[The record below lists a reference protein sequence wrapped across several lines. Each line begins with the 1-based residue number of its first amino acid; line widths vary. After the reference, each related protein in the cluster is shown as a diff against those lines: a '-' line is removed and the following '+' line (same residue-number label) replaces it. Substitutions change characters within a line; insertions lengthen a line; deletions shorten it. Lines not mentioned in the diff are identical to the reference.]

1 MALTVAVSEVP
12 GKYAVRATASG
23 ATGTVEWVRDQ
34 SGRQTFIGI
43 GTDIVDRMVPLNT
56 AVNYVAID
64 DVDSAVSAEITVA
77 STRPVIA
84 SSMYGT
90 THQVTVIAQQPNRWR
105 ARSVWHPVLDRTD
118 GPVVSIF
125 DAEWREGN
133 MTLALEDRTQRHD
146 LIDLL
151 MAGDPLILR
160 SPCPERVDDLTVL
173 PLEWSDPYIT
183 DGQWGSGQRLQIRYQ
198 SVTAEPPAYMP
209 PPEWTYDDVLTAHA
223 TYTEVLGVYAT
234 YSDLL
239 AKVPA

>member
-1 MALTVAVSEVP
+1 M
-12 GKYAVRATASG
+12 
-23 ATGTVEWVRDQ
+23 
-34 SGRQTFIGI
+34 
-43 GTDIVDRMVPLNT
+43 
-56 AVNYVAID
+56 
-64 DVDSAVSAEITVA
+64 
-77 STRPVIA
+77 
-84 SSMYGT
+84 
-90 THQVTVIAQQPNRWR
+90 
-105 ARSVWHPVLDRTD
+105 WHPVLDRTD

-198 SVTAEPPAYMP
+198 SVTAEPPAYVP
-209 PPEWTYDDVLTAHA
+209 QPEWTYDDVLTAHA
-223 TYTEVLGVYAT
+223 TYTEVLSTYAT
-234 YSDLL
+234 YTDLL
-239 AKVPA
+239 ARVPA